1 MADAEITKI
10 EAQKRRGRYNI
21 YLDGQYAFPVSEAVL
36 VQFRLAKG
44 MLLSDQQQTQIGAA
58 DQASQA
64 YQLALNYLS
73 HQLRTE
79 FEIRHYLKEHDI
91 PLPVRHSVVKRLQE
105 LHLLDD
111 QNYADSYVRTAKLTT
126 DKGPIV
132 IRQKLKQKGVADLQ
146 IEAALAQYTQA
157 ELIENGVKV
166 AQKLAQHYHRQSFQ
180 QHQQKVKTGLRQKGF
195 NGDLITLIMAQLDLQ
210 PDTAQEQTAFN
221 LQAEKAWR
229 QTARYTGQRRRLK
242 VKQKLYQKGF
252 AFDLIESFLALKE
265 QQRDELD
272 D

>member
-10 EAQKRRGRYNI
+10 EAQKRQGRYNV
-21 YLDGQYAFPVSEAVL
+21 YLDGQYAFPVSDAVL

-44 MLLSDQQQTQIGAA
+44 MTLSDQQQAQIGAA

-79 FEIRHYLKEHDI
+79 FEIRHYLKEHEI
-91 PLPVRHSVVKRLQE
+91 PLAVRHSVVKRLQE
-105 LHLLDD
+105 LRLLND
-111 QNYADSYVRTAKLTT
+111 QTYADSYVRTAKLTT

-146 IEAALAQYTQA
+146 IETALAQYTQA
-157 ELIENGVKV
+157 ELVENGVKV
-166 AQKLAQHYHRQSFQ
+166 AAKLAKHYQRQSFQ
-180 QHQQKVKTGLRQKGF
+180 QQQQKVKTSLRQKGF

-210 PDTAQEQTAFN
+210 PDTEQEQVAFN
-221 LQAEKAWR
+221 TQAEKAWR
-229 QTARYTGQRRRLK
+229 QTARYSGQQRRLK
-242 VKQKLYQKGF
+242 MKQKLYQKGF
-252 AFDLIESFLALKE
+252 AFDLIEQFLDLKE
-265 QQRDELD
+265 QQDGLD
-272 D
+272 N

>member
-44 MLLSDQQQTQIGAA
+44 MMLSQQQQEQIGEA

-91 PLPVRHSVVKRLQE
+91 PLAVRHSVVQRLQE
-105 LHLLDD
+105 LRLLDD

-126 DKGPIV
+126 DKGPTV

-146 IEAALAQYTQA
+146 IEAALDQYTPA
-157 ELIENGVKV
+157 EQVENGLKI
-166 AQKLAQHYHRQSFQ
+166 AQKLAQHYQRQSFS
-180 QHQQKVKTGLRQKGF
+180 
-195 NGDLITLIMAQLDLQ
+195 A
-210 PDTAQEQTAFN
+210 TATKSENKPAPKRF
-221 LQAEKAWR
+221 
-229 QTARYTGQRRRLK
+229 
-242 VKQKLYQKGF
+242 
-252 AFDLIESFLALKE
+252 
-265 QQRDELD
+265 
-272 D
+272 